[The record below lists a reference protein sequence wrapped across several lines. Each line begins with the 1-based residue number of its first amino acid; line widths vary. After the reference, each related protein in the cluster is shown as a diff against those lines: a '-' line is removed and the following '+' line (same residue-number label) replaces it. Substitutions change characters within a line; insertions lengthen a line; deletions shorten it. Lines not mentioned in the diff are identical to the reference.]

1 MSNEKPNIGGEYKYG
16 FKDKDVSIV
25 KTPKGINEDIVK
37 EISTLK
43 NEPSFMTEYRLKSL
57 KEFETHHQPS
67 FGPSLDFLQ
76 FQDYTYFTRTSN
88 GVKSNWEEV
97 PETVKNT
104 FDKLGIPDAEQK
116 YLAGVSTQYEW
127 PSLPYISGTVY
138 S

>member
-67 FGPSLDFLQ
+67 FGPSLDFCNSKTTLTLQ
-76 FQDYTYFTRTSN
+76 EHQMALKAIGKKFQ
-88 GVKSNWEEV
+88 
-97 PETVKNT
+97 
-104 FDKLGIPDAEQK
+104 KLSKTP
-116 YLAGVSTQYEW
+116 LTN
-127 PSLPYISGTVY
+127 
-138 S
+138 